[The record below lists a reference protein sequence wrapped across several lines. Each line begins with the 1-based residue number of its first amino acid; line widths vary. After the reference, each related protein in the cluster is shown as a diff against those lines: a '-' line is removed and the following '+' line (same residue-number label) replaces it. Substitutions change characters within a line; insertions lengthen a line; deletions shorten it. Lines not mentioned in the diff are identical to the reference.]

1 MSDDARHS
9 VELLRIA
16 MRPVGERWTVTYDPQ
31 RALELLRLGT
41 RQPHSKFREGQ
52 EEAIRHVVDGRGPLL
67 LVQKTGWGKSNVY
80 FIAAKLLREAR
91 LGPALLI
98 SPLLAL
104 MRNQIEAAERMGI
117 RAATIN
123 SDNRDEWNA
132 VEAQI
137 RNDSIDVLLISPER
151 LANESFVQD
160 VLAPMSDR
168 IALLVID
175 EAHCISDWGHDFR
188 PDYRRIERII
198 GTLPP
203 NLRLLGT
210 TATANDR
217 VLGDL
222 EEVLAPAPVSFDVE
236 MPPTQ
241 EDLSAIQEDV
251 FWAAQG
257 GWPSLT
263 VHRGD
268 LDRPS
273 LLLQSIRLPN
283 QAQRLAWLAE
293 RLCEVRG
300 SGIIYTLTVRDAER
314 VAAWLQLRGFAVEAY
329 TGQTGDRRPQLE
341 QALLDN
347 RVKALAATTAL
358 GMGFDK
364 PDLAFVFHYQ
374 APGSVIHYYQQVGRA
389 GRALDA
395 AHGVLLSGEE
405 DTDITGYFI
414 RSAFPTRHEVAEV
427 LAALEDEPDG
437 LSVQELTHRA
447 NISPGRIRSTLKL
460 LSLES
465 PAPIALDGR
474 RWQLVATELTDAF
487 WERVERLTDLRYR
500 EQAQIQEYV
509 NLPAGHMEFL
519 IEALDG
525 ESSAFT
531 PPRIEPLSSTVNP
544 RLVREAVAFL
554 RRTNLQIEPRKR
566 WPAGGRRGVQQSL
579 VIPEDCQAK
588 PGRALCLWGDAGWGK
603 LVRHG
608 KYQNQRFAEEL
619 VDACAKLVREW
630 MPVPAPTWVTAIPSR
645 RRPTLVP
652 DFAER
657 LARALN
663 LPFHV
668 VLGRTQDHQEQ
679 KEMENSA
686 YQARN
691 VWESLAVSSAP
702 PAGPVLLVDDI
713 VDSGWTMTVAAYKL
727 RSDGSDEVFP
737 MALSL
742 AGGAV

>member
-1 MSDDARHS
+1 MASPRFGRNSFGVRYNAR
-9 VELLRIA
+9 
-16 MRPVGERWTVTYDPQ
+16 

-41 RQPHSKFREGQ
+41 EQRDASFRTGQ
-52 EEAIRHVVDGRGPLL
+52 EEAVRHVVNGEGPLL

-80 FIAAKLLREAR
+80 FIAAKLLREAGQ
-91 LGPALLI
+91 GPTLLI

-104 MRNQIEAAERMGI
+104 MRSQIEAAERMGV
-117 RAATIN
+117 RAVTIN
-123 SDNRDEWNA
+123 SDNTNEWNA
-132 VEAQI
+132 IESRI
-137 RNDSIDVLLISPER
+137 RDDLIDVLLISPER
-151 LANESFVQD
+151 LANQSFFQD

-210 TATANDR
+210 TATANNR
-217 VLGDL
+217 VLADL
-222 EEVLAPAPVSFDVE
+222 RDTLGSR
-236 MPPTQ
+236 
-241 EDLSAIQEDV
+241 
-251 FWAAQG
+251 
-257 GWPSLT
+257 LT
-263 VHRGD
+263 VQRGG
-268 LDRPS
+268 LARPS
-273 LLLQSIRLPN
+273 LLLQTVRLPN

-293 RLCEVRG
+293 RLREVPG

-314 VAAWLQLRGFAVEAY
+314 VADWLRLHGFPVEAY
-329 TGQTGDRRPQLE
+329 TGQTGDRRPELE

-395 AHGVLLSGEE
+395 AYGVLLSGKE
-405 DTDITGYFI
+405 DTDITSYFM
-414 RSAFPTRHEVAEV
+414 RTAFPTRGEVAEV
-427 LAALEDEPDG
+427 HGALDEAPDG
-437 LSVQELTHRA
+437 LSVQELTHRV
-447 NISPGRIRSTLKL
+447 NISPGRIRNTLKL

-474 RWQLVATELTDAF
+474 RWQLVAAELTDAF
-487 WERVERLTDLRYR
+487 WERVERLTALRYR
-500 EQAQIQEYV
+500 EQAQMQEYV
-509 NLPAGHMEFL
+509 DLRAGQMEFL
-519 IEALDG
+519 IDALDG
-525 ESSAFT
+525 ESSALT
-531 PPRIEPLSSTVNP
+531 PPGIEPLSTTVDP
-544 RLVREAVAFL
+544 RLIREAVTFL
-554 RRTNLQIEPRKR
+554 QRANLRIEPRRR
-566 WPAGGRRGVQQSL
+566 WPGGGRPELQQSL
-579 VIPEDCQAK
+579 QIPADLQAE
-588 PGRALCLWGDAGWGK
+588 PGRALCLWGDADWGD

-608 KYQNQRFAEEL
+608 KYQDQRFADEL

-630 MPVPAPTWVTAIPSR
+630 MPAPAPMWVTAVPSR

-652 DFAER
+652 NFAER
-657 LARALN
+657 LAKTLD
-663 LPFHV
+663 LPFRV
-668 VLGRTQDHQEQ
+668 VLGRTKDHQEQ
-679 KEMENSA
+679 KEMENSV

-691 VWESLAVSSAP
+691 VWESLVVNSSL
-702 PAGPVLLVDDI
+702 PAGPLLLVDDI
-713 VDSGWTMTVAAYKL
+713 VDSRWTMTVAAYKL
-727 RSDGSDEVFP
+727 RSDGSDEVVP

-742 AGGAV
+742 AGGVA